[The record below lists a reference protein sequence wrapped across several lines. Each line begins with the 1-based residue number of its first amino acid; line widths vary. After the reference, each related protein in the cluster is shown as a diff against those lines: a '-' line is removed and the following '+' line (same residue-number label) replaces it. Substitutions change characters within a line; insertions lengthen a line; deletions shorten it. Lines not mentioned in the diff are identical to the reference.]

1 MAAAQAIMRVFDG
14 IRDNRGTST
23 LPAGLRL
30 QMTFKTNNLVAC
42 PECDCLMARPLLEE
56 NAVADCARCGAE
68 LYRAK
73 PHALDR
79 SLAFLA
85 AAAILFLVANTHPLM
100 ELQARGIPTSATI
113 YQTAITLAEM
123 GMPSVCL
130 LVLATTIVIPALQ
143 LVFTLAV
150 LVPLKLGYVPD
161 LLPLSFRVVTKIW
174 PWGMIEVYLLGALIA
189 YVKLQDIATVYPG
202 LGLYA
207 IGGYAFAI
215 SAAVSSFEPR
225 EVWKRAEALRA
236 GEGRTFEVHP

>member
-1 MAAAQAIMRVFDG
+1 
-14 IRDNRGTST
+14 
-23 LPAGLRL
+23 
-30 QMTFKTNNLVAC
+30 MTFKTNNLVAC
-42 PECDCLMARPLLEE
+42 PECDCLMARPPLEE

-73 PHALDR
+73 PHCIDR
-79 SLAFLA
+79 TLAWLS
-85 AAAILFLVANTHPLM
+85 AAAILFIVANTEPLM

-113 YQTAITLAEM
+113 YDTAITLAEM

-143 LVFTLAV
+143 LFFTLAV

-215 SAAVSSFEPR
+215 SAAVSSFEPQ
-225 EVWKRAEALRA
+225 EVWKHAEALRA

>member
-1 MAAAQAIMRVFDG
+1 
-14 IRDNRGTST
+14 
-23 LPAGLRL
+23 
-30 QMTFKTNNLVAC
+30 MTFKTNNLVAC
-42 PECDCLMARPLLEE
+42 PECDALMAAPDL
-56 NAVADCARCGAE
+56 APDAAAGCVRCGAE
-68 LYRAK
+68 LYRCK
-73 PHALDR
+73 PHSLDR
-79 SLAFLA
+79 TLAFLA
-85 AAAILFLVANTHPLM
+85 AAAILFAVANAYPLV
-100 ELQARGIPTSATI
+100 ELQARGIPTSATL
-113 YQTAITLAEM
+113 YQTAIALAEM